1 MRGCVLAAGLWEAMG
16 RIKAIRIL
24 PEFPLLDR
32 ALIGWARL
40 PAASLPTRVIFL
52 LLLADPKLAVCPF
65 LLSPFLVVMFSG
77 CPTGT
82 RQ

>member
-1 MRGCVLAAGLWEAMG
+1 MLAAGLWEAMG

-40 PAASLPTRVIFL
+40 PAASLPTRVTLLLL

-65 LLSPFLVVMFSG
+65 LLSPSLAVMFSG